1 MYSVCSLIS
10 GVNRD
15 DKTRCQTVIDKYVGY
30 AKKHGSRKQHK
41 EALEVMLPSSS
52 LYDYLEGRIP
62 QPAYT
67 YTKVVEIVEA
77 EERERINKEIGE
89 RRTRLGAKIGQVN
102 LDVKR
107 EVLESSDLE
116 RLYSCI
122 IDWTTDDDMRRIYE
136 EKVLQ
141 RAYDTLVVIPS
152 LRKPEKRKRVQK
164 LAEGLVILKHP
175 FSLAWKIVLEW
186 KDVEKIEELDAGLL
200 NEYTEMFPDDG
211 LSKVIKGYLHSEASP
226 FPKPIESGSEEER
239 SETLLLGAPEN
250 RLFLMTE
257 GAEES
262 SRSVLSQRLMGEYL
276 LYLDEYSSVVD
287 TARKALDIMKLES
300 EVSGIPFQNNIDGIN
315 ILLATALVQHQT
327 PRYHGEARSIFDS
340 VLQRKPGTTSALI
353 GVGLILEEEE
363 DYSSAIDFLSR
374 AQKRTT
380 DIKVRTETAWCKA
393 LNGDYETG
401 LHELESCLPEI
412 DPSKVRAKDLKAQTL
427 YRVGMCLWN
436 LDTSRTARKDRT
448 GAYARFL
455 SSLQANLNYAP
466 AYTILGE
473 YYADYA
479 KDKKRAR
486 KCFQKAFE
494 LSASEVEAAERLARA
509 FADQGEW
516 DLVEVVAQRVIE
528 SGKIRPPPGSKK
540 KGLSW
545 PFAAIGIVQLNNQ
558 EYTKS
563 ITSYQQALRISPGD
577 YHSWIGLGE
586 SYHNAGRY
594 IAATKAFEQSQKL
607 ATRLDGISSDDLWF
621 SEYMYSNVK
630 RELGDFEEAIVGYK
644 NVLKSRP
651 KEFGVSIALL
661 QTHVDSAWRNIEL
674 GFFGQ
679 AAQGAVHT
687 LRVGKVISD
696 YHNEAFNLWKAIGD
710 AFSVFSWVQS
720 YISDLPK
727 ELACDLLETG
737 VDLDIYEI
745 LAEADGI
752 GKVTLRE
759 LSTSKTSPSLYIC
772 MSLAILSHK
781 RAIHVCAND
790 IHAQAVAWFNL
801 GWTEYRTHTCLHGG
815 FREHPKKKQSFKY
828 LKTSVRCFKRAI
840 ELEAGNSEFWNALGI
855 VTTQMNPKVSQ
866 HAFVRS
872 LFLNEKSARV
882 WTNLGTL
889 CLLQNDHQ
897 LANDAFTRAQS
908 VDPDYTHAWVGQGI
922 LAMLLGEDKESQGI
936 FTHAFE
942 ISDSSST
949 ITKREYAMSSFDYL
963 LSLQTSSNQIID
975 VLQPLFALQQL
986 RSQITSDVIFLHL
999 SSLLTE
1005 RVGDCAEAMNALT
1018 TVCNTVEA
1026 EYEISESPTSLA
1038 HFAQAKADLARVQLA
1053 SLDFKQAAENAEI
1066 ALDLSSDESSGNP
1079 DPAARQKYR
1088 LSAHLTAGLAY
1099 NYSNEADQAI
1109 SMFRTAL
1116 EETDSNPDIICV
1128 LAQVLW
1134 AKRGEVERTVAREQL
1149 FDCVE
1154 KHPEHI
1160 GATILLSVI
1169 ALFDGDTDTIQAV
1182 ADDLHELRTH
1192 DGLDIQ
1198 QQRKIGQILNA
1209 FSKLIPKG
1217 ESREQAEMVEA
1228 TSAIMFAPF
1237 RPQGWS
1243 QLADLTEETH
1253 PADMAVLTTTGS
1265 VPPKG
1270 SLDAESLCK
1279 AYAGACR
1286 LADAQRAIV
1295 MAPWAAEGWH
1305 ALAETL
1311 T

>member
-1 MYSVCSLIS
+1 
-10 GVNRD
+10 
-15 DKTRCQTVIDKYVGY
+15 
-30 AKKHGSRKQHK
+30 
-41 EALEVMLPSSS
+41 
-52 LYDYLEGRIP
+52 
-62 QPAYT
+62 
-67 YTKVVEIVEA
+67 
-77 EERERINKEIGE
+77 
-89 RRTRLGAKIGQVN
+89 
-102 LDVKR
+102 
-107 EVLESSDLE
+107 
-116 RLYSCI
+116 
-122 IDWTTDDDMRRIYE
+122 
-136 EKVLQ
+136 
-141 RAYDTLVVIPS
+141 
-152 LRKPEKRKRVQK
+152 
-164 LAEGLVILKHP
+164 
-175 FSLAWKIVLEW
+175 
-186 KDVEKIEELDAGLL
+186 
-200 NEYTEMFPDDG
+200 
-211 LSKVIKGYLHSEASP
+211 
-226 FPKPIESGSEEER
+226 
-239 SETLLLGAPEN
+239 
-250 RLFLMTE
+250 MTE

-558 EYTKS
+558 EYAKS
-563 ITSYQQALRISPGD
+563 IASYQQALRISPRD

-687 LRVGKVISD
+687 LRVGKAISD

-710 AFSVFSWVQS
+710 ACSVFSWVQS

-759 LSTSKTSPSLYIC
+759 VSTSKTSPSLYIC

-801 GWTEYRTHTCLHGG
+801 GWTEYQTHTCLHGD

-986 RSQITSDVIFLHL
+986 KSQITSDVIFLHL

-1128 LAQVLW
+1128 LAQILW

-1209 FSKLIPKG
+1209 FSKLIPTG

-1270 SLDAESLCK
+1270 SLNAESLCK